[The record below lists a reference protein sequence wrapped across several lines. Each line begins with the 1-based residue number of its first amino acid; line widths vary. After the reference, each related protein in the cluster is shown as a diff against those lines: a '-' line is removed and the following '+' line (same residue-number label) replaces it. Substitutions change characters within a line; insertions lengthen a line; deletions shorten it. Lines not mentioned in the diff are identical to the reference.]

1 MKSTGIIPIHN
12 VKNPGKDIDLKI
24 KNFNCKIILGP
35 GAYQALSTLSK
46 TSYSFRKRTPIDDP
60 ILSQIKP
67 VPGPGA

>member
-35 GAYQALSTLSK
+35 GAY
-46 TSYSFRKRTPIDDP
+46 
-60 ILSQIKP
+60 
-67 VPGPGA
+67 